1 MGADGGYRLVA
12 GIAMPPP
19 LLDDDEA
26 VAIVLGL
33 RAVAGSVLAGIDEA
47 PVRALAKLEQ
57 VLPARLR
64 ARFTSLVDT
73 TTSLT

>member
-1 MGADGGYRLVA
+1 MTTRRSRSSLASGRWPA
-12 GIAMPPP
+12 
-19 LLDDDEA
+19 
-26 VAIVLGL
+26 L